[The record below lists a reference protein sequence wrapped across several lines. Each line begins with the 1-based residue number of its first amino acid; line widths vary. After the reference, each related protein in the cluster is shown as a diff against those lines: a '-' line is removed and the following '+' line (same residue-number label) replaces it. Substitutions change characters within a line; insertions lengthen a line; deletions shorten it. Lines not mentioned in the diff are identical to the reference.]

1 MPQGTVVVASH
12 VTLSNAF
19 IGARGL
25 TTLGLDGVKR
35 RGAEGG
41 GNAAVSLKART
52 RSSGGRLAYTRCVL
66 GLG

>member
-35 RGAEGG
+35 RGAEGVE
-41 GNAAVSLKART
+41 ATPLS
-52 RSSGGRLAYTRCVL
+52 RSKL
-66 GLG
+66 GLGVVGADWRTLDVFWV

>member
-1 MPQGTVVVASH
+1 MSQGTVVVASH

-41 GNAAVSLKART
+41 GNAAVSLKAR
-52 RSSGGRLAYTRCVL
+52 SSGGRLAYTRCVL